1 MAKKQHAEFIQ
12 WMPFILDA
20 LREFGGSATPRE
32 VYDAVARLAKV
43 PDEKRFAKLGGGSLR
58 FPNQVAW
65 ARQYLV
71 WEGYLSSP
79 KRGIWMLTPSG
90 QSTRLSYEQSRAIFQ
105 KWVAIHLERRS
116 QTPNAS
122 PDTPEDSP
130 EPSTPTSYKEEMLA
144 QLQSL
149 TPAAFERFCADLL
162 KHLGLERV
170 EVTGGTGDK
179 GIDGEGYLPI
189 GPIVTTKI
197 AFQCKRYGGAVSSK
211 EVQSFQGAIGAAEKG
226 IFFTTGYF
234 TDSAWDAA
242 RSPGCKPIELID
254 GDALVELLE
263 THEFGLRPAKT
274 YEIDHTFIAN
284 YDKDDKQPK
293 TRNA

>member
-1 MAKKQHAEFIQ
+1 MPKKQHAEFVQ
-12 WMPFILDA
+12 WMPSILDA

-71 WEGYLSSP
+71 WEGHLLSP
-79 KRGIWMLTPSG
+79 KRGIWMLTPAG
-90 QSTRLSYEQSRAIFQ
+90 QATHLTYEQSRTIFQ
-105 KWVAIHLERRS
+105 KWVAIHAERRS
-116 QTPNAS
+116 QTPSAP

-130 EPSTPTSYKEEMLA
+130 EPSTPTSYKEEMLV

-149 TPAAFERFCADLL
+149 TPSAFERFCADLL

-170 EVTGGTGDK
+170 EVTGGTRDK

-242 RSPGCKPIELID
+242 RSPGCKPLELID

-263 THEFGLRPAKT
+263 AHEFGLRPAKT
-274 YEIDHTFIAN
+274 YEIDYTFIAN
-284 YDKDDKQPK
+284 YDKDDKQLKPRK
-293 TRNA
+293 S